1 MLLDF
6 HSFLCQCVNVTE
18 KCPKCH
24 VVLFVWSHSA
34 IHSYL
39 ELFLLFQLRIEGMLL
54 KVEFKVNCDDLRT
67 ELGTLIS
74 VCTAVLES
82 ESLKQFLRYVLHTGN
97 FINSV
102 STYKQECIPVGCIPS
117 AAVVVSGEGVS
128 SLEGGCLPKLEGV
141 CPGGD
146 CLGVSAQGGVCLPRG
161 VCVPKEVSARGC
173 TPSPL

>member
-1 MLLDF
+1 M
-6 HSFLCQCVNVTE
+6 
-18 KCPKCH
+18 
-24 VVLFVWSHSA
+24 
-34 IHSYL
+34 HSYL

-102 STYKQECIPVGCIPS
+102 STYRKNKNAFQ
-117 AAVVVSGEGVS
+117 
-128 SLEGGCLPKLEGV
+128 
-141 CPGGD
+141 
-146 CLGVSAQGGVCLPRG
+146 
-161 VCVPKEVSARGC
+161 
-173 TPSPL
+173 